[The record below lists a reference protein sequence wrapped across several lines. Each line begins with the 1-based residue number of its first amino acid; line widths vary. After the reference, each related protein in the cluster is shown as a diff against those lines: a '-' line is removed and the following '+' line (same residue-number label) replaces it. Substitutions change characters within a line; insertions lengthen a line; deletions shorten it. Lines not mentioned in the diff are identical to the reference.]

1 MSSIYYIYSNIHLFK
16 FLFFK
21 DKINVSNN
29 KKKETI
35 CLWSFNQPLSGFHV
49 SVIHVVNMNIFGHIN
64 LKLSVHYDVKFEEG
78 CQIRCF
84 HIQNS
89 LESRICDSI

>member
-35 CLWSFNQPLSGFHV
+35 NEPLSGFHV
-49 SVIHVVNMNIFGHIN
+49 SVIHVVNMKIFGHIN

-84 HIQNS
+84 HIHFVQNS